1 MVGYHP
7 TICQVHIFLELYS
20 DHFWIDLNNRA
31 FQPITYSF
39 PVPVVIAEDFHPVA
53 DVIVFIAIRDIGEV
67 KTWQL
72 CLLSRVSVAHPII
85 TCMPGDPWQAFFGY
99 GFLRKDPWRAV

>member
-1 MVGYHP
+1 MVGDHP
-7 TICQVHIFLELYS
+7 TICQVHIFLKLYG

-31 FQPITYSF
+31 FQPITDSF

-67 KTWQL
+67 
-72 CLLSRVSVAHPII
+72 
-85 TCMPGDPWQAFFGY
+85 
-99 GFLRKDPWRAV
+99 